1 MAEAC
6 QRGLAGPG
14 DGLQGGHCPAG
25 QAGARSNDVLEVQ
38 VQRDGRGRPQGPQ
51 PGQHQVMNGSSV
63 CACSTPGYLAAL
75 LQQRLYST
83 WQEHDICLK

>member
-1 MAEAC
+1 MARAC

-14 DGLQGGHCPAG
+14 NGLQGGHCAAG

-51 PGQHQVMNGSSV
+51 PGQHQVMNGRSV
-63 CACSTPGYLAAL
+63 CACSIQGYLLA
-75 LQQRLYST
+75 LQQQSLYS
-83 WQEHDICLK
+83 